1 MVFRASQLILVNNI
15 FRYIELI
22 FRYIEL
28 KGKKESDLH
37 LRPVGCE

>member
-1 MVFRASQLILVNNI
+1 MVFRVPQLILVNII

-28 KGKKESDLH
+28 KGKK
-37 LRPVGCE
+37 

>member
-1 MVFRASQLILVNNI
+1 MVFRVPQLILVNNI

-28 KGKKESDLH
+28 KGKK
-37 LRPVGCE
+37 